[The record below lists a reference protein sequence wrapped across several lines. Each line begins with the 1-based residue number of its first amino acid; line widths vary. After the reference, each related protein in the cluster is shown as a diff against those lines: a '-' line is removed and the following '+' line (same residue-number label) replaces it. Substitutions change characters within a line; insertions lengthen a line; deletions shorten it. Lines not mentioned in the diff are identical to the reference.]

1 MPKKISIGATIAI
14 TAIGCVMTFQTTYLV
29 LHNRYEKQYAADAIS
44 VVSKTNLTGS
54 GTTAAAD
61 TSSSDFMA
69 KLEAKIGEI
78 DYIFRNYYIGELDDE
93 ELIDMVATGYIAGTG
108 DDYAAY

>member
-54 GTTAAAD
+54 EIAYECGYTDVDYFRRLFKKYMGITA
-61 TSSSDFMA
+61 
-69 KLEAKIGEI
+69 KE
-78 DYIFRNYYIGELDDE
+78 YRQ
-93 ELIDMVATGYIAGTG
+93 
-108 DDYAAY
+108 AYCLVLPEDRVGK